1 MHIIEPLYAGDV
13 SIDSDYENGEVTH
26 LVYELDETW
35 NGDLLIAGTDV
46 FAVGGELLGFLRSGV
61 FKGFALKDM
70 EIRYEGEGKKSL
82 PEFMQLVPDETL
94 KITRGEYDPKFSS
107 DIYLTGSVGELAVS
121 DLLFEKIASYM
132 DKRTFKSR
140 EIFAKAAKNMSEEF
154 KYEYVIVTPRS
165 TPFDLVPQEMR
176 KASRR
181 KNGAYVIKGISDKV
195 YISAPYLEC
204 LKQFDIDKYKYM
216 DIPEP
221 YFLMVSGND
230 KKSVLDLIKKLGP
243 QSFFVGNFDTGFVK
257 SDTFPDIQEA

>member
-26 LVYELDETW
+26 LVYELDESW
-35 NGDLLIAGTDV
+35 NGDLLVAGTDT
-46 FAVGGELLGFLRSGV
+46 FAVGGELLDLFKSGI
-61 FKGFALKDM
+61 FKGSALKDM
-70 EIRYEGEGKKSL
+70 EIRYEGNK
-82 PEFMQLVPDETL
+82 PIPDFMQLVPDETL
-94 KITRGEYDPKFSS
+94 KITRGEYDPKSNN

-121 DLLFEKIASYM
+121 DTLFEKIASYM

-140 EIFAKAAKNMSEEF
+140 EIFAKSEKNVSEKF

-181 KNGAYVIKGISDKV
+181 KNGAYVVKGISDKV

-216 DIPEP
+216 DIFEP
-221 YFLMVSGND
+221 YFLMVSGNE
-230 KKSVLDLIKKLGP
+230 KESVLSVIKELGP
-243 QSFFVGNFDTGFVK
+243 QSFFVGNFDTGFVR
-257 SDTFPDIQEA
+257 SDAFPDKEV